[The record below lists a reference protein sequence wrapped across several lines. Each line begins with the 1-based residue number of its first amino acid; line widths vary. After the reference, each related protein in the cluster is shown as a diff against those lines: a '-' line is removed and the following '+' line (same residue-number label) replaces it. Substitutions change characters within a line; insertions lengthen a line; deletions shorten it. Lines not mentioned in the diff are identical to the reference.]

1 MSYQNTEPKIT
12 VITGYY
18 NRAHALEHTIDSI
31 LQQTFTDF
39 ELIVFNDNS
48 TDNTETLLEQL
59 IDKYNDPRL
68 IVINHPENK
77 GFVQGMIDAIKI
89 AKGEYICVQ
98 GSGDYSYPERLE
110 LQSTL
115 LDNETDVGA
124 VGCFYENYVEDRNI
138 IRERKK
144 EITDLSFNELM
155 KGNVFS
161 HGEVMFRKTTYE
173 AVGGYRPEFIN
184 CQDYDLWLRI
194 IKIAKLASVPN
205 VLYKRYI
212 RYDGVSYKPSKFLKQ
227 TRYFYLCKL
236 LAQLSD
242 KEQIEILNKLNA
254 VGLENLVT
262 LNSFNA
268 QKMIVNACLRFVVW
282 EEFDAAKTLTQEGI
296 NNKLVRGCLYLF
308 IHIYKSKL
316 ANPFRSFIN
325 YKLGINVE
333 K

>member
-1 MSYQNTEPKIT
+1 MSYQNKKPKIT

-18 NRAHALEHTIDSI
+18 NRAHALEHTIASI
-31 LQQTFTDF
+31 MEQSFTDF
-39 ELIVFNDNS
+39 EFIVFNDNS
-48 TDNTETLLEQL
+48 TDDTESCLQELAT
-59 IDKYNDPRL
+59 KYNDSRL

-98 GSGDYSYPERLE
+98 GSGDYSYPQRLE
-110 LQSTL
+110 LQSGL
-115 LDNETDVGA
+115 LDSETDVGA

-161 HGEVMFRKTTYE
+161 HGEVMFRKSTYE

-194 IKIAKLASVPN
+194 IKVAKLASVPN

-242 KEQIEILNKLNA
+242 KEQIDMLNKLN
-254 VGLENLVT
+254 VVSLESLVT
-262 LNSFNA
+262 LNSFDA
-268 QKMIVNACLRFVVW
+268 QKMIVNACLRSVVW
-282 EEFDAAKTLTQEGI
+282 EEFDAAAILTQEGI

-308 IHIYKSKL
+308 IRIYKSKL
-316 ANPFRSFIN
+316 ANPLRAFVN